1 MSVKQSAAKVYVVDD
16 DAAVRN
22 SIKLLV
28 QAFGFQAESYPSAE
42 AFLDAYKPDQPG
54 CLVLDLHMPNMNG
67 VELQQRLTALGVSI
81 PVIIVTATPDHPFAF
96 LAKEAGALAI
106 LAKPVK
112 ADELKRGIQQALT
125 QAN

>member
-1 MSVKQSAAKVYVVDD
+1 MSVKRSAAKVYVVDD

-28 QAFGFQAESYPSAE
+28 QAFGLQAESYPSAE

-67 VELQQRLTALGVSI
+67 VELQQRLAALGVSI
-81 PVIIVTATPDHPFAF
+81 PVIIVTATPDHPLAF

-112 ADELKRGIQQALT
+112 VDELQRSIQRAVS